1 MNIHQQGYILD
12 ISLVGSDTQQNGCVA
27 DRASIWQG
35 QRGSNPR
42 HAVLET
48 AARTYLYYYKRG
60 VHMVEI
66 RVIGEADELRQ
77 AEKAIEQMFDVV
89 DKSKFYDCRDDAQ
102 RKRLY
107 IKANIK
113 TATDK

>member
-1 MNIHQQGYILD
+1 
-12 ISLVGSDTQQNGCVA
+12 
-27 DRASIWQG
+27 
-35 QRGSNPR
+35 
-42 HAVLET
+42 
-48 AARTYLYYYKRG
+48 
-60 VHMVEI
+60 MVEI